1 MSAQSSSAPAAARNN
16 DIVDLTEGLSNLDMS
31 GAEEDNN
38 KETKDT
44 CKSRKKKRNR
54 ANRRSTKS
62 KKAKE
67 QEAFRKL
74 QEAKVDADAPN
85 EGTFG
90 ERDAANADFAPAF
103 CIDPLLRHFIYR

>member
-1 MSAQSSSAPAAARNN
+1 MSAQSTTPLAAIRDD
-16 DIVDLTEGLSNLDMS
+16 DIVDLTEGLSDLDLS

-44 CKSRKKKRNR
+44 CKLRKKKRNR
-54 ANRRSTKS
+54 ANRRSTKG

-67 QEAFRKL
+67 QEALRKL
-74 QEAKVDADAPN
+74 QEAKVDADALN

-90 ERDAANADFAPAF
+90 ERTPRMWISLLPFALIP
-103 CIDPLLRHFIYR
+103 C